1 MATTKT
7 TSKRSKGRNGS
18 RAKPSSA
25 GKGSASKRSARSSS
39 ANSRSKT
46 RSTSR
51 SQKKGNVEAIKDTAV
66 DTAVEQTKSAGATI
80 ADAAG
85 KAKTPLIAGGTALLG
100 LAAGAAISGRLSA
113 KSKNPIKRMR
123 GASLPKLDLDKV
135 KLAADR
141 VSAYGQQASDIA
153 AAAEKTRKKN
163 G

>member
-7 TSKRSKGRNGS
+7 TSKRSTSRNGS
-18 RAKPSSA
+18 RATSSSA
-25 GKGSASKRSARSSS
+25 GKGSASKRPTRSSS
-39 ANSRSKT
+39 TNSRSKK
-46 RSTSR
+46 RSTSS
-51 SQKKGNVEAIKDTAV
+51 SQNKSNVEAIKDTAV
-66 DTAVEQTKSAGATI
+66 DQTKSAGATI

-100 LAAGAAISGRLSA
+100 VAAGAVINGRLSG
-113 KSKNPIKRMR
+113 KSRNPIKRMR
-123 GASLPKLDLDKV
+123 GASMPKLDLDMV

>member
-7 TSKRSKGRNGS
+7 RSKRSTSRNGS
-18 RAKPSSA
+18 RATSSSA
-25 GKGSASKRSARSSS
+25 SKGSASKRSTRSSS
-39 ANSRSKT
+39 PNSRSKK
-46 RSTSR
+46 RSTSS
-51 SQKKGNVEAIKDTAV
+51 SQNKSNVEAIKDTAV
-66 DTAVEQTKSAGATI
+66 DQTKSAGATI

-100 LAAGAAISGRLSA
+100 VAAGAAINGRLSG
-113 KSKNPIKRMR
+113 KSRNPIKRMR
-123 GASLPKLDLDKV
+123 GASMPKLDLDTV

-153 AAAEKTRKKN
+153 AAVEKTRKKN

>member
-7 TSKRSKGRNGS
+7 TSKRSTSRNGS
-18 RAKPSSA
+18 RAKSSSA
-25 GKGSASKRSARSSS
+25 GKGSASKRSTRSSS
-39 ANSRSKT
+39 PNSRSKR
-46 RSTSR
+46 RSTSS
-51 SQKKGNVEAIKDTAV
+51 SQQKSNVEAIK

-100 LAAGAAISGRLSA
+100 VAAGAAISGRLSG
-113 KSKNPIKRMR
+113 KSRNPITRMR
-123 GASLPKLDLDKV
+123 GASMPKLDLDTV

-153 AAAEKTRKKN
+153 AAVEKTRKKN